1 MGQYKAVT
9 DKVVVALEKD
19 IAFWRTERQ
28 LSGSALQVKVSTGHP
43 YSGIS
48 IVLDTLLEMNR

>member
-1 MGQYKAVT
+1 MT

-28 LSGSALQVKVSTGHP
+28 LSGSALQVKVSTGQP
-43 YSGIS
+43 YSGINIILYS
-48 IVLDTLLEMNR
+48 ILCWR